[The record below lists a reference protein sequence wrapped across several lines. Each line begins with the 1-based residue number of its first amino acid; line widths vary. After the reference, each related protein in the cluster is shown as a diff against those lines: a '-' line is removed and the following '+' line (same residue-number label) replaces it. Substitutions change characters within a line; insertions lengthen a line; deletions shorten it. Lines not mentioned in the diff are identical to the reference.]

1 MQGCSFSKRYAEME
15 VALRVMGSTRNGCR
29 FYLNKGYDCSGNKSI
44 MSAWFLQTRT
54 VARCF
59 FFVVVGFF
67 FFPFGHL
74 FCLFVLG
81 YSEQMLT
88 FSLFRCGFGLHD
100 IGICCYFGEFCL
112 HVFS

>member
-1 MQGCSFSKRYAEME
+1 MQGCSFSKCYAEME

-67 FFPFGHL
+67 FFLLGT
-74 FCLFVLG
+74 CFV
-81 YSEQMLT
+81 
-88 FSLFRCGFGLHD
+88 F
-100 IGICCYFGEFCL
+100 
-112 HVFS
+112 VFAPALKDENVVSDACQQAEEIY